1 MYQFKSHILHKVKTQ
16 VGREKQEALTILQS
30 QILDI
35 QKEKE
40 ALQIQTEKEKKEA
53 EEREKQMADAWKK
66 ELEEAR
72 KPWWKF
78 W

>member
-1 MYQFKSHILHKVKTQ
+1 MLHKVKTQ
-16 VGREKQEALTILQS
+16 AGREKQEALTILQN

-40 ALQIQTEKEKKEA
+40 TLQIQTEKEKKEA
-53 EEREKQMADAWKK
+53 EEREKQMVDAWRK